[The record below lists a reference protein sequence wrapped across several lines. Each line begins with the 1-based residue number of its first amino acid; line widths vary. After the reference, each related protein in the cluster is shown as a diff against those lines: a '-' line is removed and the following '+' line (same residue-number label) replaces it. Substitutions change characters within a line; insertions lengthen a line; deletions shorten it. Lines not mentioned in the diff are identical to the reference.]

1 VAHSKAW
8 LGQVGDTDIRLLKV
22 FKAVVDCG
30 GMAAAELELNIGRS
44 TISRH
49 VKDLEERL
57 GLVLCRRGRGGFA
70 LTDEGQRVHADTLN
84 LLGALESFRTHVG
97 QMHGQLTGTLRLGLF
112 DKTVTNPA
120 ARIDRALRAFRA
132 QAPQVRLELTIGAL
146 NVLEPGVIDGQL
158 HLAVVPDHRRS
169 QSLQY
174 TPLFDEQMHLYCGR
188 EHPLFARDPVALDD
202 VRPADCAGLAF
213 HSPNMEVT
221 RRFGLKRSAMV
232 NDQEAV
238 ALLVRS
244 GGYVGFLPDHYAA
257 PFVAQGEMRRVAL
270 AELGYTVDFV
280 AVARASST
288 SDRLAQTF
296 LRCLEAAHGVQVPWD
311 NPPDS

>member
-1 VAHSKAW
+1 MAHPKAW

-49 VKDLEERL
+49 VKDLEQRL

-70 LTDEGQRVHADTLN
+70 LTDEGRRVHADTLQ
-84 LLGALESFRTHVG
+84 LLDALESFRTHVG
-97 QMHGQLTGTLRLGLF
+97 QMHGELTGTLRLGLF

-120 ARIDRALRAFRA
+120 ARIDRAIRAFRER
-132 QAPQVRLELTIGAL
+132 APQVRLDLTVGAI
-146 NVLEPGVIDGQL
+146 NVLEPAVIDGQL
-158 HLAVVPDHRRS
+158 QLAIVPDHRRS
-169 QSLQY
+169 QSLNY
-174 TPLFDEQMHLYCGR
+174 APLFPEQMRLYGGR
-188 EHPLFARDPVALDD
+188 EHPLFGRARVGLDD
-202 VRPADCAGLAF
+202 LRAVEFAGLAF

-221 RRFGLKRSAMV
+221 RRFGLKRSAVV

-244 GGYVGFLPDHYAA
+244 GRYVGFLPEHYAA
-257 PFVAQGEMRRVAL
+257 LFEAQGEMRR
-270 AELGYTVDFV
+270 LGPADVGYVVDFV
-280 AVARASST
+280 AVTRGPSST
-288 SDRLAQTF
+288 SRLTQTF
-296 LRCLEAAHGVQVPWD
+296 LQCLLAAHAPA
-311 NPPDS
+311 

>member
-1 VAHSKAW
+1 MARSKAW

-49 VKDLEERL
+49 VKDLEQRL

-70 LTDEGQRVHADTLN
+70 LTEEGRRVYADTRR
-84 LLGALESFRTHVG
+84 LLEALDGFRAGVD
-97 QMHGQLTGTLRLGLF
+97 QLHGELTGTLRLGLF

-120 ARIDRALRAFRA
+120 ARIDRALRTLRG
-132 QAPQVRLELTIGAL
+132 QAPRLQLEISVDAL
-146 NVLEPGVIDGQL
+146 NVLEPAVIDGGL
-158 HLAVVPDHRRS
+158 DLAIVPDHRRS
-169 QSLQY
+169 RSLRY
-174 TPLFDEQMHLYCGR
+174 LTLFQEQMYLYCGR
-188 EHPLFARDPVALDD
+188 EHPLYRNARVTLDD
-202 VRPADCAGLAF
+202 VRAAECAGLAF

-221 RRFGLKRSAMV
+221 RRFGLRRTAMV

-238 ALLVRS
+238 ALLVLS
-244 GGYVGFLPDHYAA
+244 GGFVGFLPDHYAA
-257 PFVAQGEMRRVAL
+257 PFVAQGLMRRVAL

-280 AVARASST
+280 AITRAAVTLSRVT
-288 SDRLAQTF
+288 QTF
-296 LRCLEAAHGVQVPWD
+296 LRALARVHAVG
-311 NPPDS
+311 

>member
-1 VAHSKAW
+1 MAHSKAW

-49 VKDLEERL
+49 VKDLEQRL

-70 LTDEGQRVHADTLN
+70 LTDEGQRVYADTRR
-84 LLGALESFRTHVG
+84 LLEALEGFRANVG
-97 QMHGQLTGTLRLGLF
+97 QMHGALTGTLRIGLF

-120 ARIDRALRAFRA
+120 ARIDRAVRLFRER
-132 QAPQVRLELTIGAL
+132 APQVRLELTVGAL
-146 NVLEPGVIDGQL
+146 NVLEPGVIDGAL
-158 HLAVVPDHRRS
+158 HLAIVPDHRRS
-169 QSLQY
+169 QSLRY
-174 TPLFDEQMHLYCGR
+174 TPLFAEQMHLYCGR
-188 EHPLFARDPVALDD
+188 EHPLFGRRSVALDD
-202 VRPADCAGLAF
+202 VRAADCAGLAF

-244 GGYVGFLPDHYAA
+244 GCYVGFLPDHYAA
-257 PFVAQGEMRRVAL
+257 PFVAQGVMRRVAL
-270 AELGYTVDFV
+270 AELGYSVDFV
-280 AVARASST
+280 AVTRGAATAS
-288 SDRLAQTF
+288 RLTQT
-296 LRCLEAAHGVQVPWD
+296 CLHILSEVHAASGTD
-311 NPPDS
+311 AA

>member
-1 VAHSKAW
+1 MAQTRAW

-22 FKAVVDCG
+22 FRAVVECG

-49 VKDLEERL
+49 VKDLEQRL

-70 LTDEGQRVHADTLN
+70 LTDEGRRVHADTLQ
-84 LLGALESFRTHVG
+84 LLAALEAFRSHVG
-97 QMHGQLTGTLRLGLF
+97 QMHGELTGTLRLGLF

-120 ARIDRALRAFRA
+120 ARIDRALRAFRER
-132 QAPQVRLELTIGAL
+132 APQVRLELTVGAL

-158 HLAVVPDHRRS
+158 DLAIVPDHRRS
-169 QSLQY
+169 KSLRY
-174 TPLFDEQMHLYCGR
+174 TPLFVEQMHLYGGR
-188 EHPLFARDPVALDD
+188 EHPLFGRPRATLDE
-202 VRPADCAGLAF
+202 VRAVDCAGLAF

-221 RRFGLKRSAMV
+221 RRFGLQRSAMV

-244 GGYVGFLPDHYAA
+244 GSYVGFLPDHYAEA
-257 PFVAQGEMRRVAL
+257 FVQQGLMRRVGP

-280 AVARASST
+280 AVTRRAAAAS
-288 SDRLAQTF
+288 RLAQVF
-296 LRCLEAAHGVQVPWD
+296 LQDLVQAHAVRP
-311 NPPDS
+311 